1 MQSENMTSVADQLVI
16 LAEQQKHALGLE
28 QKKWEFKQEE
38 LIYLEAGQHMRA
50 LNQLMWQAPT
60 MAIAVTGGLWYGAAT
75 IEADA
80 ARWWVFAFAGLVDLL
95 TIVTLF
101 RLRQLIGKEIHKQQ
115 SLVGPPPASS
125 SRKHVVIA
133 CWTVA
138 LIAAALISLAG
149 AAKSDTFK
157 KTAERATPP
166 TVNALYT
173 QTSCLSPSPPA
184 VSGDPMP
191 KDKK

>member
-1 MQSENMTSVADQLVI
+1 MTTLADQLAV
-16 LAEQQKHALGLE
+16 LAEEQKHALELE
-28 QKKWEFKQEE
+28 QKKWEFKQKE
-38 LIYLEAGQHMRA
+38 LIFLEAGQHMRA

-75 IEADA
+75 VEADG
-80 ARWWVFAFAGLVDLL
+80 ARSWVFAFAGLVDLL

-101 RLRQLIGKEIHKQQ
+101 RLRQLIGNEIRTQQ
-115 SLVGPPPASS
+115 ILAGPPPASP

-133 CWTVA
+133 CW
-138 LIAAALISLAG
+138 AAALITAALISFLG

-173 QTSCLSPSPPA
+173 QTSCLSPSQPA
-184 VSGDPMP
+184 VSGDSTP
-191 KDKK
+191 KDK